1 MLSPNP
7 LLGRLRRDAI
17 DWEPQWTVVTE
28 PPTLAE
34 RWAIRTMIRDRQ
46 VGTGG
51 MFIGSL
57 FLLSIGVDAWMD
69 GETWLLAADG
79 ALFLLALLA
88 TWDRY
93 AFGQLLHRYD
103 SELRGRPAPRPAR
116 DS

>member
-1 MLSPNP
+1 MISSNP
-7 LLGRLRRDAI
+7 LFGRLRRDAI

-28 PPTLAE
+28 PPTFAE
-34 RWAIRTMIRDRQ
+34 RWAVRTMIRGRQ

-51 MFIGSL
+51 MLIGSL
-57 FLLSIGVDAWMD
+57 FFLWNAVDAWMD
-69 GETWLLAADG
+69 GETWLLAANA

-103 SELRGRPAPRPAR
+103 SELRGRPAPRLAR
-116 DS
+116 NG